1 MVVMFSRIGQMSPA
15 DSGSKAWMS
24 RSDMKVVA
32 AVAPRLLDRVFGG
45 GVEVVLV
52 QTLAVCLDHGASVVP
67 PNGSVKIPNGYS
79 VF

>member
-45 GVEVVLV
+45 GVEVV
-52 QTLAVCLDHGASVVP
+52 P
-67 PNGSVKIPNGYS
+67 PKTVGSKITRG
-79 VF
+79 